1 MFTGLI
7 EQTGR
12 LIRRSNHQ
20 LVVRPERRLE
30 ESEIGESIAVNG
42 CCLSLERQT
51 ASGELEFHT
60 LEESLRRTNLG
71 VLEIGSAVNL
81 ERAMPCGR
89 RFGGHLVQG
98 HIDGT
103 ARVRGLQQVADG
115 DWELT
120 VELPSNLA
128 PELVLK
134 GSIAIDG
141 VSLTVS
147 RLEPTFF
154 AVRLIPLTLNSTAL
168 KSRRAGDPVNLETDI
183 IGKYVRR
190 QLDLRSFDAP
200 AESPSSITM
209 EKLREAG
216 FC

>member
-12 LIRRSNHQ
+12 LIRRSDHQ
-20 LVVRPERRLE
+20 LVIHPERRLE
-30 ESEIGESIAVNG
+30 DAEIGESIAVNG

-51 ASGELEFHT
+51 AAGELEFHT

-71 VLEIGSAVNL
+71 VLAIGSTVNL

-103 ARVRGLQQVADG
+103 SRVLALRQQPDG
-115 DWELT
+115 DWELA
-120 VELPSNLA
+120 VELPAELA
-128 PELVLK
+128 PEVVLK

-141 VSLTVS
+141 VSLTVA
-147 RLEPTFF
+147 RLESTLL

-168 KSRRAGDPVNLETDI
+168 KSRRAGEPVNLETDI

-190 QLDLRSFDAP
+190 QLDLRSGDAP
-200 AESPSSITM
+200 DKRSSGITM